1 MNIRYG
7 EFREL
12 YAIENLI
19 RLKNIENN
27 IQEIEKCG
35 FDQGVYEAMIRELHI
50 MKGTSQALGPP
61 LVSDLCHKMEGILVK
76 ECNWEGEDLSKK
88 VNITLGFVDVMR
100 SFLNAKLPSTANGE
114 RLKSFLFDLM
124 KYSWNTQPFGSDRIR
139 LRQAESL
146 VIGEIVVIRPLPI
159 ENKMLSD
166 QLHQDLIDMRDNLF
180 NKTLVLDLTNL
191 KIVPVCVI
199 GWAFALK
206 EEFAKNNSQLILIGL
221 KPVAVSLTTR
231 QKMHKHFDMRE
242 ELSDVIPG
250 SSCA

>member
-12 YAIENLI
+12 YDIENLI

-50 MKGTSQALGPP
+50 MKGTNEVFGLP

-100 SFLNAKLPSTANGE
+100 SFLNAKLPSPANEE
-114 RLKSFLFDLM
+114 RLRSFLFDLM
-124 KYSWNTQPFGSDRIR
+124 KYSWNVQPFGDGIR
-139 LRQAESL
+139 LRQSESL
-146 VIGEIVVIRPLPI
+146 VIGEIAVIRPLPI
-159 ENKMLSD
+159 ENKMLFD
-166 QLHQDLIDMRDNLF
+166 QLHQDLIDMRDNLI
-180 NKTLVLDLTNL
+180 NKTFVLDLTNL
-191 KIVPVCVI
+191 EIVPVCVI

-206 EEFAKNNSQLILIGL
+206 EELAKNNSQLILIGL
-221 KPVAVSLTTR
+221 KPDAVSLTIR
-231 QKMHKHFDMRE
+231 QKMHKHFDIRE
-242 ELSDVIPG
+242 ELSDVIPEA
-250 SSCA
+250 SCA